1 MKRVLLCMVI
11 AGLPAAAQWRHF
23 GTQPA
28 RMSGF
33 FGIGFSEAANP
44 LARGLDAGWNLA
56 GGVGV
61 TGDYFGIMADAMFTE
76 FGINDAAL
84 NRSGFR
90 RGHQKYWAITA
101 DPIIHINQRG
111 PVDFYITGGGGLY
124 SQITSYRGPF
134 GLAGPYYGR
143 EDLTSSNTV
152 FKPGVDGG
160 AGFSFRVGYSETIKI
175 FAEARFHH
183 MFTRDPGASFI
194 PVTIGVRF

>member
-1 MKRVLLCMVI
+1 MVI

-23 GTQPA
+23 GTRPEQV
-28 RMSGF
+28 SGF

-44 LARGLDAGWNLA
+44 LARRLDAGWNFA

-61 TGDYFGIMADAMFTE
+61 TGDYFGIMADAMFTR

-84 NRSGFR
+84 APSGFR
-90 RGHQKYWAITA
+90 TGHQSYWAITA

-111 PVDFYITGGGGLY
+111 PVDFYITGGAGLY
-124 SQITSYRGPF
+124 TQTTSYRGQF

-143 EDLTSSNTV
+143 GDLTSSDTI
-152 FKPGVDGG
+152 FKPGVNGG
-160 AGFSFRVGYSETIKI
+160 AGFSFGAGYYTRIRI